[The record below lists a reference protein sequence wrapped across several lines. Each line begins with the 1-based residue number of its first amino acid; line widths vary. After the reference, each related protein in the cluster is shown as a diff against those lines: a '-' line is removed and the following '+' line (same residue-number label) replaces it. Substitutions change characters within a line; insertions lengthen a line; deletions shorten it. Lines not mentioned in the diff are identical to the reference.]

1 MYFPLPPDME
11 PEEPTAT
18 ADPEKPT
25 VDTSW
30 LAIVTHWRYVAVD
43 LITLHG
49 VDLWDPAVRA
59 RPWPGVRN
67 LIFSLLEPDSPSRL
81 RRALTRR

>member
-1 MYFPLPPDME
+1 MPQELLPDIPVG
-11 PEEPTAT
+11 PA
-18 ADPEKPT
+18 AAASA
-25 VDTSW
+25 VDDSL

-43 LITLHG
+43 LVTIHG
-49 VDLWDPAVRA
+49 VDLWDPAVRD

>member
-1 MYFPLPPDME
+1 MPAGAVTESAPSE
-11 PEEPTAT
+11 
-18 ADPEKPT
+18 
-25 VDTSW
+25 VDDSI
-30 LAIVTHWRYVAVD
+30 LGIVTHWRYVATD

-49 VDLWDPAVRA
+49 IDLWDETVRA
-59 RPWPGVRN
+59 RPWPGIRN